1 MDRDNL
7 PQHIAIIMDG
17 NGRWAKRR
25 HLPKVIGHRY
35 GARTVD
41 RIISHCARLGIKAL
55 TLYSFSTENWKR
67 PVKEID
73 ALMNL
78 LYEYLDK
85 KLAKLNNNNIR
96 LNAIGDIQGLPE
108 HVRKK
113 LIDVIN
119 KTSKNTGMVLTLA
132 LNYGAREEIVAACK
146 KLTKLVESEK
156 LNIEDINESVFSDQL
171 YTKDLPDPDLLIRT
185 SGELRV
191 SNFLLWQISY
201 TEFVA
206 TKALWPDFKV
216 IDLEKAMVEYQNR
229 KRRFGG
235 RQEVKP
241 TR

>member
-41 RIISHCARLGIKAL
+41 RITSHCARLGIKAL

-85 KLAKLNNNNIR
+85 KLVKLNNNNIR

-113 LIDVIN
+113 LTEVIN
-119 KTSKNTGMVLTLA
+119 KTSKNTGMILTLA

-156 LNIEDINESVFSDQL
+156 LNTEDINESVFSDQL

-201 TEFVA
+201 TEFVP

-216 IDLEKAMVEYQNR
+216 IDLEKAIVEYQNR
-229 KRRFGG
+229 KRRFGS
-235 RQEVKP
+235 R
-241 TR
+241 